1 MLTGRETGGGTAGR
15 DVFVV
20 CNSADGVGGVQRWA
34 HHTARLFAERG
45 DRVTLVGITA
55 GQGPAAHDPAGAY
68 RVAALHGRW
77 RPPALALPPRSP
89 RARLDPAARGRDAWR
104 SAAQRRGAA
113 RLSRLLAAARPGAV
127 VIVAQVWAME
137 WVRLADTSGLRVV
150 GMTHESFEA
159 TRRSS
164 RYGRVREHYAH
175 ADRLLALTA
184 EDADAWARAGMT
196 NAGHVPNPLH
206 VEPTVYPT
214 LDLPAVACVGRL
226 SDEKGVDLLLEAWAR
241 ARERRP
247 GWRLHVYGTGP
258 DEEALRRRAAEAGLA
273 DTVEFRGVVA
283 DVEDALVEVSVF
295 ALPSR
300 AEGFPMS
307 VLEAMAYGLP
317 TVAFD
322 CAPGVRALLEEA
334 PPGDGAPGHGAS
346 GLLVPPGD
354 TAAFAEALGR
364 LMDDPDLCRELGANA
379 RASVRRFRPEAVLAH
394 WDRLFDL
401 LHRDL
406 PAVPAGDPAPT
417 GRTAPARDRAERR
430 RARRGRL
437 AREAARGTARPAA
450 PAARPA
456 AAGRDAAPALEGDSF

>member
-1 MLTGRETGGGTAGR
+1 
-15 DVFVV
+15 
-20 CNSADGVGGVQRWA
+20 
-34 HHTARLFAERG
+34 
-45 DRVTLVGITA
+45 
-55 GQGPAAHDPAGAY
+55 
-68 RVAALHGRW
+68 
-77 RPPALALPPRSP
+77 
-89 RARLDPAARGRDAWR
+89 ARLDPAARARDAWR
-104 SAAQRRGAA
+104 RAGQRRGAG

-196 NAGHVPNPLH
+196 NAGHIPNPLH
-206 VEPTVYPT
+206 VEPAVYPT

-258 DEEALRRRAAEAGLA
+258 DEDALRRRAAAAGLA
-273 DTVEFRGVVA
+273 DSVEFRGVVA
-283 DVEDALVEVSVF
+283 DVEDALVEVSIF

-322 CAPGVRALLEEA
+322 CAPGVRALLAEA
-334 PPGDGAPGHGAS
+334 SPGDGRS

-364 LMDDPDLCRELGANA
+364 LMDDPELCRELGENA
-379 RASVRRFRPEAVLAH
+379 RASVRRFRPEAVLTR

-401 LHRDL
+401 LHRDV
-406 PAVPAGDPAPT
+406 PAVPAGEPAPA
-417 GRTAPARDRAERR
+417 GRTAPARAARR
-430 RARRGRL
+430 RAGRG
-437 AREAARGTARPAA
+437 
-450 PAARPA
+450 
-456 AAGRDAAPALEGDSF
+456 AGPGGRFFLTTVW